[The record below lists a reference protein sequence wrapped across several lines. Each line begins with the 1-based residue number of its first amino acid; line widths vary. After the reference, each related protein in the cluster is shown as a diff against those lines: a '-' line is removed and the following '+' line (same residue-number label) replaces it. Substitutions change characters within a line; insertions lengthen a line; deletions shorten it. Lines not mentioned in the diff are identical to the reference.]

1 MSELTTTDSSLTDDM
16 NLGSINEDPNMSSIT
31 EKPSHFS
38 SSQEELESDDFS
50 LGPDQDPV
58 LMRFDTRRDNEDAT
72 NANLVNLNNPV
83 PVSSCF

>member
-1 MSELTTTDSSLTDDM
+1 MSELNTTDSSLTDDM
-16 NLGSINEDPNMSSIT
+16 NLSSINEDPNMSSIT

-58 LMRFDTRRDNEDAT
+58 LMRFDTRRDNEDA
-72 NANLVNLNNPV
+72 NLVNLDNPV